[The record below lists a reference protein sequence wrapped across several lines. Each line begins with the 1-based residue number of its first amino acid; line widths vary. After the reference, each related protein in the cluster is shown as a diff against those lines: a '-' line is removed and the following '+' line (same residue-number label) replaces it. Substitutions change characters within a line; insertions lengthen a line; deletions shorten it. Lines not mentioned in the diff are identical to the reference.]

1 MKTVLILDDE
11 EDIRGFIVINLKR
24 AGYKTLEA
32 ASGEEAQCILEGNPD
47 IDVAV
52 LDVMLPGIDGIT
64 LCKKLR
70 QQNEVVGILMLTA
83 KTQEQ
88 DRIQGLVSGADD
100 YMTKPFSPSELV
112 ARIDA
117 LYRRVEI
124 LKHKKED
131 VIHSGV
137 FRLDLR
143 SRLLYKEQCVIEL
156 TQVEYLLVK
165 YFMENQG
172 AALSRDELLNAAWG
186 TNFFGDEKIVDVNI
200 RRLRQKIER
209 DPSQPRH
216 LQTIWGLGYKWSGKD
231 E

>member
-24 AGYKTLEA
+24 AGYGTLEA
-32 ASGEEAQCILEGNPD
+32 ASGEEAQRILENNPE

-70 QQNEVVGILMLTA
+70 QQNEVIGILMLTA

-88 DRIQGLVSGADD
+88 DRVQGLISGADD
-100 YMTKPFSPSELV
+100 YMSKPFSPSELV

-124 LKHKKED
+124 LKHKRED
-131 VIHSGV
+131 VIRCGS

-143 SRLLYKEQCVIEL
+143 SRLLYRGESIIEL

-186 TNFFGDEKIVDVNI
+186 INFFGDEKIVDVNI

-209 DPSQPRH
+209 DPSQPRYI
-216 LQTIWGLGYKWSGKD
+216 QTVWGLGYKWSG
-231 E
+231 EYE

>member
-24 AGYKTLEA
+24 AGYRTLEA
-32 ASGEEAQCILEGNPD
+32 ATGEEAQRILEENSD

-52 LDVMLPGIDGIT
+52 LDVMLPGIDGMT
-64 LCKKLR
+64 LCRKLR
-70 QQNEVVGILMLTA
+70 RQNPVIGILMLTA

-88 DRIQGLVSGADD
+88 DRIQGLMGGADD
-100 YMTKPFSPSELV
+100 YVAKPFSPSELV

-117 LYRRVEI
+117 LYRRVKI
-124 LKHKKED
+124 LKHKNED
-131 VIHSGV
+131 VILCGS

-143 SRLLYKEQCVIEL
+143 SRLLHKGEDIIEL
-156 TQVEYLLVK
+156 TQVEYLLMK

-186 TNFFGDEKIVDVNI
+186 INFFGDEKIVDVNI
-200 RRLRQKIER
+200 RRLRQKN
-209 DPSQPRH
+209 
-216 LQTIWGLGYKWSGKD
+216 
-231 E
+231 

>member
-24 AGYKTLEA
+24 AGYRTLEA
-32 ASGEEAQCILEGNPD
+32 ATGEEAQRILEENSD

-52 LDVMLPGIDGIT
+52 LDVMLPGIDGMT
-64 LCKKLR
+64 LCRKLR
-70 QQNEVVGILMLTA
+70 RQNPVIGILMLTA

-88 DRIQGLVSGADD
+88 DRIQGLMGGADD
-100 YMTKPFSPSELV
+100 YVAKPFSPSELV

-117 LYRRVEI
+117 LYRRVKI
-124 LKHKKED
+124 LKHKNED
-131 VIHSGV
+131 VILCGS

-143 SRLLYKEQCVIEL
+143 SRLLHKGEDIIEL
-156 TQVEYLLVK
+156 TQVEYLLMK

-186 TNFFGDEKIVDVNI
+186 INFFGDEKIVDVNI

-216 LQTIWGLGYKWSGKD
+216 IQTVWGLGYKWSGED
-231 E
+231 V